1 MIISCI
7 LQQAR
12 IKNKA
17 KIFHKLFNPLSPFVG
32 YENQFFL
39 QKGHLNKLFCYCK
52 QEVML
57 SE

>member
-17 KIFHKLFNPLSPFVG
+17 KTFRKLFNPLSPFVG
-32 YENQFFL
+32 YENQFFC
-39 QKGHLNKLFCYCK
+39 KGVILINYFAIVNKQL
-52 QEVML
+52 
-57 SE
+57 